1 METSKYDTAKMA
13 VKSSHSSLFQC
24 LRLAYKDSCKTK
36 TVYLQKLLK
45 YFKELQ
51 RISQHGKLNF
61 VTFPTANFENSL
73 TLHWVGRRD
82 FSAGKADRLRVRRP
96 RAISR
101 QQQTFLLVTA
111 FTAYTP
117 AGLVGGGGQRSHLS
131 IG

>member
-96 RAISR
+96 KHFGSINGSGKKY
-101 QQQTFLLVTA
+101 FLQATTTLDPIQARV
-111 FTAYTP
+111 
-117 AGLVGGGGQRSHLS
+117 QW
-131 IG
+131 